1 MLMPGGLLCIGLSF
15 AAIPMVTS
23 LLQLII
29 VYCFA
34 AAVYQA
40 VRLATCAAPAMW
52 CADQPRTPQVSVA
65 AHTLIAQQHG
75 DGAGPHLNGIN
86 ALFGAGSLLAPAM
99 HRVVAPTLASHGPL
113 ASYWVI
119 AAAAC
124 VAALPFVGALPRP
137 KPPGSS
143 TSRQAGHSA
152 TESGVAWTART
163 LVTVVLAMA
172 LVACNVGVRATTYNP
187 KLHAFSHSFP
197 IHLLSQAENCFGTWL
212 YTYALGTSGSGA
224 ASGSVSLFWGSF
236 TAGRLLAIPVSAR
249 VAPGTIL
256 LASLPLAVLGPCII
270 LLGASTGAAGL
281 LYAGAVATGLG
292 ISTGE

>member
-1 MLMPGGLLCIGLSF
+1 
-15 AAIPMVTS
+15 
-23 LLQLII
+23 
-29 VYCFA
+29 
-34 AAVYQA
+34 
-40 VRLATCAAPAMW
+40 
-52 CADQPRTPQVSVA
+52 
-65 AHTLIAQQHG
+65 
-75 DGAGPHLNGIN
+75 
-86 ALFGAGSLLAPAM
+86 M
-99 HRVVAPTLASHGPL
+99 HRVVAPTLARHGPL

-124 VAALPFVGALPRP
+124 VAALPFVRALLRP
-137 KPPGSS
+137 EPQVSS
-143 TSRQAGHSA
+143 KAHQAGHSE
-152 TESGVAWTART
+152 TGPGVAWTART
-163 LVTVVLAMA
+163 LVTVALAMA
-172 LVACNVGVRATTYNP
+172 LVACNVGVRSQTPTRRLRMPATHIP
-187 KLHAFSHSFP
+187 SPSP
-197 IHLLSQAENCFGTWL
+197 QAENCFGTWL

-270 LLGASTGAAGL
+270 LLGAHTGAAGL